1 MQAVQNF
8 FTNPSV
14 QNAFYRTAQVV
25 TTGLVV
31 GTVNALWTRVMSLS
45 TTANKEAAKFD
56 YKVPFVVGFLA
67 GAGFQTLRAVDAFS
81 QPYFASFCQKATEN
95 SFYESVRSF
104 FVVVR

>member
-14 QNAFYRTAQVV
+14 QNAAYRTIQVV

-31 GTVNALWTRVMSLS
+31 GTVNAVWKGFMSLS
-45 TTANKEAAKFD
+45 SSKKEGKND
-56 YKVPFVVGFLA
+56 YIVPFVVGFLA

-81 QPYFASFCQKATEN
+81 QPYFASFYQKATEN
-95 SFYESVRSF
+95 SFYESVRNF